1 MNVKQLKAL
10 RKGQYE
16 LMQTLR
22 GQLDEDSYHRLN
34 DYLSSAVQL
43 VKDTNTTT
51 EARLLAENKKLK
63 RQLAE
68 QDEQHRAELIRL
80 RQQCSKE
87 QADKVSGV
95 EAKYQKKTAELEA
108 TVAALQHI
116 DALAGKGLLQLNEI
130 ACTSKAFT
138 VAKRCFSTE
147 IMPRL
152 FRIAVDAAV
161 LCIDQKKDI
170 RLNWG
175 DFDIV
180 PYLTN
185 KGWNVFICC
194 KGELSAVPTLLR
206 VSEYAVKRALT

>member
-1 MNVKQLKAL
+1 MNVKQLKTL
-10 RKGQYE
+10 RKSQHE
-16 LMQTLR
+16 VMQTLQ
-22 GQLDEDSYHRLN
+22 GQLDEPSYHRLN
-34 DYLSSAVQL
+34 DYISSVVQL
-43 VKDTNTTT
+43 IKDTNSTT
-51 EARLLAENKKLK
+51 EERLLAENEKLK

-68 QDEQHRAELIRL
+68 QDKQQRAELIRV
-80 RQQCSKE
+80 RQNCSEE
-87 QADKVSGV
+87 QANKLSGV

-116 DALAGKGLLQLNEI
+116 EALAGKGLLQLNEV
-130 ACTSKAFT
+130 ACTTKAFN

-147 IMPRL
+147 VMPRL

-170 RLNWG
+170 RLSWA

-180 PYLTN
+180 PYLTD

-194 KGELSAVPTLLR
+194 KGELSTVPALLR
-206 VSEYAVKRALT
+206 VSEYAMKRALS